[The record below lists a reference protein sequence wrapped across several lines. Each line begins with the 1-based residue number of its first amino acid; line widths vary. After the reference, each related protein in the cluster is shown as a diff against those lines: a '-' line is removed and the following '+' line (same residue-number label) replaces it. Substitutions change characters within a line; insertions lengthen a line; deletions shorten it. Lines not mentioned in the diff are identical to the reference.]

1 MRPCDGA
8 TTGGGVKQLLDG
20 LVVVERSRDVAVRY
34 CGRLFAQ
41 LGARVSRAA
50 GGDDTGIGY
59 GGKAGEAY
67 GRWLDDGKT
76 TAAPEGHVDLVIAGL
91 DEASSA
97 AGEAFAQ
104 AHPSQPSLLVI
115 NWFHPDGPYAAWRG
129 TDEIIQA
136 LTGLVYGLG
145 PAAGPPVIAQGHGPQ
160 LTAGVVA
167 FNAAMGALFAKPRP
181 RRIETN
187 VFEAYLCLHE
197 TAAVSALV
205 EGGVQVRLGVN
216 RMAPVYP
223 GASYRSADG
232 WVGVTAVTPSQWRA
246 FARLI
251 GRSDLADDVR
261 YTTSLERLMLA
272 DEIDAIVTPIMPTR
286 STDEWVRMGIEARVP
301 ITGVPDLASLP
312 SAPHWKARGAFAA
325 VGDGPVGPTIPW
337 RADLTGRALPPL
349 AGGQAMTPLKGLK
362 VVDFT
367 MGWAGPLATRNLADL
382 GADVVKIE
390 SAQHQDWWRGWETDQ
405 SGDPPPQETKFSFI
419 SVNRN
424 KRGVVLELDT
434 EEGLAHARALVA
446 RADIL
451 VENFGEG
458 VLEKLGLGVAARREI
473 NPDLLALTM
482 PAFGAGGPLSGV
494 RAYGSTVE
502 QASGLPHANG
512 EAHWP
517 PSLQHVA
524 FGDPL
529 CGHFGAAGLLA
540 AIWGRKTHGG
550 GEIDMAQVA
559 CLFQYSA
566 DALIAQQFT
575 DGPLPRT
582 GSRRPRGAPV
592 CVVATQDE
600 NAWLA
605 VAAVV
610 EGSWHGL
617 AGLLGRDDWRSD
629 PGLATIAGRNA
640 RAGEI
645 EAAVAAWAKDQDAGE
660 AAWTLQR
667 HGVPAAP
674 VLRVDQLSYEAQL
687 ADTGFWPEIERRY
700 VGRHIIPATPFLYDR
715 VRPEI
720 RNPAPTLGQ
729 HTAEVL
735 AELGR

>member
-1 MRPCDGA
+1 MN
-8 TTGGGVKQLLDG
+8 QLLDG
-20 LVVVERSRDVAVRY
+20 LVIVEASRDVAVRF

-41 LGARVSRAA
+41 LGATVVRAE

-59 GGKAGEAY
+59 GGEAGEAY
-67 GRWLDDGKT
+67 GRWLDVGKISER
-76 TAAPEGHVDLVIAGL
+76 AQDHIDLVIAGL
-91 DEASSA
+91 DGASVM
-97 AGEAFAQ
+97 AGDDIAYE
-104 AHPSQPSLLVI
+104 HPSKPSLVVI
-115 NWFHPDGPYAAWRG
+115 NWFHPDGAYAAWRG

-136 LTGLVYGLG
+136 LTGLTYGLG
-145 PAAGPPVIAQGHGPQ
+145 PIAGPPVIAQGHGPQ

-167 FNAAMGALFAKPRP
+167 FNAAMGALFANPRP

-187 VFEAYLCLHE
+187 VMEAYLCLYE

-246 FARLI
+246 FTGLI
-251 GRSDLADDVR
+251 GRSDMAEDVR
-261 YTTSLERLMLA
+261 YTTTLERLLLA
-272 DEIDAIVTPIMPTR
+272 DEVDAVVAPILKTR
-286 STDEWVRMGIEARVP
+286 TTDEWVQLGIAGRVP
-301 ITGVPDLASLP
+301 ITDMPDLASLP
-312 SAPHWKARGAFAA
+312 DVPHWKARGAFAP
-325 VGDGPVGPTIPW
+325 VGEGGPVGPTIPW
-337 RADLTGRALPPL
+337 RAEFT
-349 AGGQAMTPLKGLK
+349 GQAQPAFVGGETMTPLKGLK

-367 MGWAGPLATRNLADL
+367 MGWAGPLTTRDLADL
-382 GADVVKIE
+382 GADVIKIE

-424 KRGVVLELDT
+424 KRGIVLELDT
-434 EEGLAHARALVA
+434 AEGLAHARALVA
-446 RADIL
+446 QADIL
-451 VENFGEG
+451 VENFGDS
-458 VLEKLGLGVAARREI
+458 VLDKLGLGAAARRTI
-473 NPDLLALTM
+473 NPNLLALTM

-529 CGHFGAAGLLA
+529 CGHFGAASLLA
-540 AIWGRKTHGG
+540 ALWGRKTHGG

-566 DALIAQQFT
+566 DALIAQQFA

-582 GSRRPRGAPV
+582 GSRRSRGAPV
-592 CVVATQDE
+592 CVVPTKGED
-600 NAWLA
+600 AWLT

-610 EGSWHGL
+610 EDSWFGL
-617 AGLLGRDDWRSD
+617 TMLLEREDWRDD
-629 PGLATIAGRNA
+629 PGLKTIEGRNA
-640 RAGEI
+640 RAEEI

-660 AAWTLQR
+660 AAWAMQG

-674 VLRVDQLSYEAQL
+674 VLRVDQLSYEPQL

-700 VGRHIIPATPFLYDR
+700 VGRHIIPATPFLFDWNR
-715 VRPEI
+715 LEI
-720 RNPAPTLGQ
+720 RNPAPTLGE